1 MARKKTEL
9 RFIPIDKHVA
19 YLYIDDNAS
28 LSFEEHKERERE
40 REKHFRVTR
49 NDFVKFDS
57 REKLFWK
64 FESDPSGGKLKLKP
78 LKHLI

>member
-1 MARKKTEL
+1 MARKKTEP

-19 YLYIDDNAS
+19 YLYIDDNAN

-40 REKHFRVTR
+40 REKHFRVIR

-57 REKLFWK
+57 REKLF
-64 FESDPSGGKLKLKP
+64 
-78 LKHLI
+78 

>member
-19 YLYIDDNAS
+19 YLYIDDNAN

-40 REKHFRVTR
+40 RNTSASYETI
-49 NDFVKFDS
+49 S
-57 REKLFWK
+57 
-64 FESDPSGGKLKLKP
+64 
-78 LKHLI
+78 